1 MRIPLP
7 GGRELFIG
15 RQRAAQ
21 QKTAVVARDNQGRV
35 VGAVPSY
42 SLDGIDRYLDCFSP
56 YTYLDNFVYMY
67 QNIAEIYFPIHYIT
81 SRIRNANFVVKR
93 WKDDTV
99 VWSDGGGSETDRL
112 VGQRMEGFLSRPN
125 VLQSFKEFIEQV
137 FVYRYL
143 TGDSYIYAATLP
155 TPTICRN
162 LWKYCRQYWVL
173 PSQNITVDT
182 GTRVPLFT
190 DTDIGGLI
198 RRYRLFSP
206 YGNRDYD
213 PSLVLHLRDNFD
225 LALGED
231 YFTGRS
237 RLLALKYPISNLCA
251 VYEARNAIYVKRGAL
266 GALINQKKDADT
278 YLTLSP
284 DEKRNI
290 RSEFHDTYGV
300 TGNRDP
306 LAIID
311 VPVQY
316 VQFGLSI
323 QDLQPFEEA
332 LTDSATIAGIFNID
346 SVLIPRKDNATF
358 SNLREAE
365 CKVYTSTVIPDV
377 KAFCEEMSEFMG
389 LNAAGYYLDALWDDV
404 EVLQEART
412 KREAANRS
420 ISDRC
425 RTEFLAGLITLN
437 EWRCAI
443 GKERIQSD
451 LYEKTVLQ
459 MSESEYADISA
470 KIR

>member
-7 GGRELFIG
+7 GGKELYIGGRREPL
-15 RQRAAQ
+15 A
-21 QKTAVVARDNQGRV
+21 KTAVVARDNHGRV
-35 VGAVPSY
+35 VGTVPSY
-42 SLDGIDRYLDCFSP
+42 RLEDIDRFLDCFSP
-56 YTYLDNFVYMY
+56 YTYMDNFVYMY

-81 SRIRNANFVVKR
+81 SRVRNANFVVKR

-99 VWSDGGGSETDRL
+99 VWSDGSGSETDRL
-112 VGQRMEGFLSRPN
+112 VGQRMEKFLSRPN

-155 TPTICRN
+155 TPTIRRN
-162 LWKYCRQYWVL
+162 LWKYCTQFWVL

-182 GTRVPLFT
+182 GPYVPLFS
-190 DTDIGGLI
+190 DTDIGSLI
-198 RRYRLFSP
+198 RGYRLSSP
-206 YGNRDYD
+206 YGNREYD
-213 PSLVLHLRDNFD
+213 PLMVLHQRDNFD
-225 LALGED
+225 LALSED

-266 GALINQKKDADT
+266 GALVNMKKDADT

-284 DEKRNI
+284 DEKKNI
-290 RSEFHDTYGV
+290 RSEFQQTYGV
-300 TGNRDP
+300 TDSREP
-306 LAIID
+306 MAIID

-377 KAFCEEMSEFMG
+377 KAFCEELSEFLG

-404 EVLQEART
+404 EVLQDART
-412 KREAANRS
+412 KREAANKS
-420 ISDRC
+420 VSDRC
-425 RTEFLAGLITLN
+425 RSEFLAGLITLN

-443 GKERIQSD
+443 GKERILSG
-451 LYEKTVLQ
+451 LYEKTILQ
-459 MSESEYADISA
+459 MTEAEYAQVSA
-470 KIR
+470 KIK